1 MKTAMQEMIDW
12 LKNQEAVCLTAGRQ
26 HEADFLN
33 GHILVALSLLE
44 KEKQQIVDAHVSE
57 LITDYDQRLC
67 IETDISLANGEIY
80 YNLKYAENETNT

>member
-1 MKTAMQEMIDW
+1 MQEMIDW
-12 LKNQEAVCLTAGRQ
+12 LKSQESICLQNGNKY
-26 HEADFLN
+26 HADFLN

-44 KEKQQIVDAHVSE
+44 KERQQIIDAHVSD

-80 YNLKYAENETNT
+80 YNLKYKENETNT